1 MEITEVREFLAV
13 NHRGVMVVQKRDG
26 WPQITLVTPGIDDE
40 GRAIITTRGTTYKLK
55 NVRRNPRVSLL
66 VMGEQFSG
74 SKYVQIHGTAEIIPL
89 PEAMDILIHWH
100 RQVRGESEN
109 WDEVREKM
117 KQEQRYIIRIP
128 IEGFGPNVR
137 G

>member
-1 MEITEVREFLAV
+1 
-13 NHRGVMVVQKRDG
+13 
-26 WPQITLVTPGIDDE
+26 
-40 GRAIITTRGTTYKLK
+40 
-55 NVRRNPRVSLL
+55 
-66 VMGEQFSG
+66 MGEQFSG

-100 RQVRGESEN
+100 CQVRGESKN

-117 KQEQRYIIRIP
+117 KQEQRFIIRIP
-128 IEGFGPNVR
+128 IESFGPKVR